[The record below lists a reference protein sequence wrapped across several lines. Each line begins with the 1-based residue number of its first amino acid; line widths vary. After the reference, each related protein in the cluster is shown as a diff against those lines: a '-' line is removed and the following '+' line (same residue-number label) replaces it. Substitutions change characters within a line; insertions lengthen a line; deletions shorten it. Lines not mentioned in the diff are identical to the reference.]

1 MKVGRKL
8 KQTSL
13 LKVQQAAKEIEAFLQ
28 EGTFQAKSAEIRQML
43 DRTLEG
49 DEYFVLVTREGLG
62 IIHTNRLRE
71 GTLFND
77 TVGLNAAKTVEPLAQ
92 IYPRNTGEILL
103 DASAPIRVNGKFAY
117 SLRLGAIVPSL
128 SFAWKSV
135 AASVVPVLF
144 ATAGLWLTES
154 NLTRGVLAAAAI
166 MLAILTGQSAYR
178 IFSLNWR
185 DWIKATKSISS
196 GKLKARIQTNR
207 RDELGQM
214 SFEINKMAIGMHGIL
229 SELRNTS
236 LYTKEISTKQDGM
249 VQELLSASQQLSAG
263 LQQVYGGA
271 VEQSTLV
278 HETETLLKAITFLIR
293 QAGIELKA
301 TSTLTQEAEQAAQQG
316 LQKTN
321 HLQIQMQR
329 IEQAS
334 HTTETSMLELEQQA
348 TGIEQM
354 IRDIREIA
362 EQTNLLALN
371 AAIEAARAGTEGRG
385 FAVVAEEVR
394 KLANRANEAASHIMG
409 LAENIIKKSH
419 ETVHVVQEERQEVQH
434 GLELVHELHKLIQ
447 VLSEKSSMSAAHT
460 IRNSEVMT
468 EVLDDVDL
476 AEQKIEKVMQISQA
490 FSVSAQEAAAAG
502 DVQLNAT
509 EQVADQTKRLH
520 DISLKIHQI
529 AERFEL

>member
-1 MKVGRKL
+1 MKVSQKL
-8 KQTSL
+8 KQRSL
-13 LKVQQAAKEIEAFLQ
+13 RKVQQAAKEIEEILQ
-28 EGTFQAKSAEIRQML
+28 EGTIQANSAEIRQKL
-43 DRTLEG
+43 DDILEG

-77 TVGLNAAKTVEPLAQ
+77 TVGLNAAQTVEPLAQ

-103 DASAPIRVNGKFAY
+103 DASVPIRVNGKFAY
-117 SLRLGAIVPSL
+117 SLRLGVVVPAL
-128 SFAWKSV
+128 SYAWKLVV
-135 AASVVPVLF
+135 AFVIPVLF
-144 ATAGLWLTES
+144 VTVGLWLTES
-154 NLTRGVLAAAAI
+154 NWIRTVIAVAAI
-166 MLAILTGQSAYR
+166 VIAVLTGLSAYR
-178 IFSLNWR
+178 SFILNWR
-185 DWIKATKSISS
+185 DWIRVTKSISS

-207 RDELGQM
+207 RDEWGQM

-236 LYTKEISTKQDGM
+236 LSTKEISTKQDEM

-271 VEQSTLV
+271 VEQANLV
-278 HETETLLKAITFLIR
+278 HDTETVLKTITALIR
-293 QAGIELKA
+293 KAGIELKD
-301 TSTLTQEAEQAAQQG
+301 TSMLAQEAEQAAQQG
-316 LQKTN
+316 IQKTN
-321 HLQIQMQR
+321 RLQNQMQR

-334 HTTETSMLELEQQA
+334 HTTETSMHELAQQA
-348 TGIEQM
+348 AGIEQM

-394 KLANRANEAASHIMG
+394 KLANQANEAASHIMG
-409 LAENIIKKSH
+409 LAENIIKKSQQ
-419 ETVHVVQEERQEVQH
+419 TVHVVQEERQEVYH

-460 IRNSEVMT
+460 TRNSEVMT
-468 EVLDDVDL
+468 EVLNDVDL
-476 AEQKIEKVMQISQA
+476 AEQKIEKVSQISQV
-490 FSVSAQEAAAAG
+490 FSESAKEAAAAG
-502 DVQLNAT
+502 EVQLNAT
-509 EQVADQTKRLH
+509 EQVANQTKRLH
-520 DISLKIHQI
+520 EISLKIHQI